1 MRNPNFFM
9 DSPFLASF
17 SFSLTATIFRNPLG
31 LQNISIRRIFSN
43 SGCMGTE
50 AVGSTVWWIVGGSS
64 VVVGRKEIEDVDDL
78 ILWWFGF
85 TVTDVVIRDFPK
97 R

>member
-1 MRNPNFFM
+1 
-9 DSPFLASF
+9 
-17 SFSLTATIFRNPLG
+17 
-31 LQNISIRRIFSN
+31 
-43 SGCMGTE
+43 MGTE
-50 AVGSTVWWIVGGSS
+50 AVGSGVWWIVVGSS

-85 TVTDVVIRDFPK
+85 TVTNVVIRDFPT